1 MLESVTLTL
10 FHVDFCFQYLA
21 ASNREYVDL
30 SAMALD
36 LQKLYRQVNQNND
49 FFFQRHCS
57 QFSGLSTDNGCCI
70 RTISDYVVNAIAKQM
85 LDIVIFAN

>member
-1 MLESVTLTL
+1 MLESVMLTL

-36 LQKLYRQVNQNND
+36 LQKLYRQVDQND
-49 FFFQRHCS
+49 EYFQE
-57 QFSGLSTDNGCCI
+57 GL
-70 RTISDYVVNAIAKQM
+70 
-85 LDIVIFAN
+85 